1 MDADLSAITVYF
13 SNARSSAVTVPSLA
27 MNKDSSR
34 REDLGAATA
43 VARLKEPAG
52 QIQMNCDGN
61 FENVELGVIGKKKKI
76 PRRII
81 HFVSGETMEEY
92 STDEDENDG
101 KEQRDLL
108 STIDP
113 CRAYKLGHR
122 ARKDKRTGG
131 RSSSSWSQGE
141 PDSFIPSH
149 TTLVAG
155 FSSLASPLKSRLWKA
170 SKKASLGPRK
180 GHKIVMEIIK
190 DLDFNTSL
198 FLW

>member
-113 CRAYKLGHR
+113 VEEERLKL
-122 ARKDKRTGG
+122 
-131 RSSSSWSQGE
+131 E
-141 PDSFIPSH
+141 E
-149 TTLVAG
+149 
-155 FSSLASPLKSRLWKA
+155 
-170 SKKASLGPRK
+170 RK
-180 GHKIVMEIIK
+180 GMM
-190 DLDFNTSL
+190 DGSGS
-198 FLW
+198 